1 MAAKKLPK
9 FEFKKYGT
17 PGYIAPEVLNL
28 KTYNEKIDIFSAGV
42 VAYILLTQKPVFYG
56 TTISAILN

>member
-1 MAAKKLPK
+1 MPK

-28 KTYNEKIDIFSAGV
+28 KVYNEKIDIFSAGV
-42 VAYILLTQKPVFYG
+42 VAYILLT
-56 TTISAILN
+56 